1 MVNAKEKNPEV
12 FQQRVE
18 SVRYTDLDVSRRYFE
33 EHTHTVSVDE
43 TPGIQALERVAEN
56 LPMQSGQPERIA
68 YEYRRHG
75 TLCRIGN
82 WDVVLGQMVVPTVSE
97 TRTEEDF
104 ARHVQHTIQTDATA
118 GRVCIVDNL
127 NIHACEVLVRYVDQ
141 SEGLDES
148 TLGQKQ
154 KSGILKLVET

>member
-1 MVNAKEKNPEV
+1 MKRRA
-12 FQQRVE
+12 
-18 SVRYTDLDVSRRYFE
+18 SRRY
-33 EHTHTVSVDE
+33 
-43 TPGIQALERVAEN
+43 
-56 LPMQSGQPERIA
+56 
-68 YEYRRHG
+68 G